1 MPTQVHATRIAQNS
15 KLAGFCTQAPAVAPA
30 AARPAADVAEV
41 ELVLERGGQRRA
53 GGARVLI
60 GCVLSE
66 VHSGAQTTGLSCVRL
81 V

>member
-1 MPTQVHATRIAQNS
+1 M
-15 KLAGFCTQAPAVAPA
+15 APA

-41 ELVLERGGQRRA
+41 ELVLGDNAEPA
-53 GGARVLI
+53 ELVSRVLI